1 MRSASMSTSWPG
13 GPARSEVGPPTCG
26 RAGKPSANVTRAA
39 VAALRRTLMTRGAP
53 ASGPGGERHG
63 QDRPGLLEL
72 VVGVLAQLDAHVGA
86 TGHGKGH
93 HPLDWPAEEARVECA
108 AVVGERNARAGQ
120 VQKERVVVAA
130 GDAVLQRLIAVH
142 DHLAERPGAEA
153 DAGDRAAGRLGNRH
167 RALAR
172 SGAAGARRL
181 GGGAG
186 LLGERFGGGALR
198 GATGGA
204 ALGGGGVG
212 GDANGDGPFGGG
224 ARLLLRRALGGE
236 LRRFSLGG

>member
-86 TGHGKGH
+86 PGPAKR
-93 HPLDWPAEEARVECA
+93 HPPLHWPAA
-108 AVVGERNARAGQ
+108 Q
-120 VQKERVVVAA
+120 PLVQ
-130 GDAVLQRLIAVH
+130 
-142 DHLAERPGAEA
+142 
-153 DAGDRAAGRLGNRH
+153 
-167 RALAR
+167 
-172 SGAAGARRL
+172 S
-181 GGGAG
+181 
-186 LLGERFGGGALR
+186 
-198 GATGGA
+198 
-204 ALGGGGVG
+204 
-212 GDANGDGPFGGG
+212 
-224 ARLLLRRALGGE
+224 
-236 LRRFSLGG
+236 